1 VPFKSAI
8 GNPQPEMSEPFEAYL
23 RARLAVERVD
33 RSGLGA
39 RVSFPPELQGP
50 PDTAHGGGLT
60 AMLLEL
66 VRAFL
71 EAEGDP
77 GLLDGPV
84 SLAVRLHRPLP
95 LDTEAAGEVRP
106 ADAGPGWH
114 SRILLEGRPVAE
126 ADIRPA
132 ARGPELPDGLRGGPD
147 AARRSGEPVPAYEW
161 CLGCGL
167 QNPRGAQV
175 RFEYDEAW
183 MWKAIRPQPH
193 FRRGGRLAAGYL
205 AIVCDELG
213 WWLGAL
219 RQGECGVSNRL
230 DLTLGPAQESES
242 LLALGPRA
250 LVQSG
255 DPRGRV
261 WRTEAFALAPS
272 GQPVA
277 AAAVQFVGG
286 PAFTRL
292 MLPRFLR
299 PDDREALRRAFPRYY
314 PPPA

>member
-1 VPFKSAI
+1 MTIVQS
-8 GNPQPEMSEPFEAYL
+8 FEAYL
-23 RARLAVERVD
+23 QSRLKAERVD
-33 RSGLGA
+33 GSGLQA
-39 RVSFPPELQGP
+39 RFSFPPDLQGP
-50 PDTAHGGGLT
+50 PDTGHGGGVT
-60 AMLLEL
+60 GMLLEM

-71 EAEGDP
+71 AAEGDA
-77 GLLDGPV
+77 GLLDGPLSLRV
-84 SLAVRLHRPLP
+84 SLHRPLP
-95 LDTEAAGEVRP
+95 LDAEAAGEVRP
-106 ADAGPGWH
+106 AAAGPGWH
-114 SRILLEGRPVAE
+114 SRILLQGRPVAE
-126 ADIRPA
+126 ADIAPA
-132 ARGPELPDGLRGGPD
+132 ARGPELPDGLAAGLDAGRRRGQ
-147 AARRSGEPVPAYEW
+147 PVPAYAW

-183 MWKAIRPQPH
+183 MWKAVRPQPH
-193 FRRGGRLAAGYL
+193 FWSGGRLSPGYL

-230 DLTLGPAQESES
+230 ALRLGPAAPAAS
-242 LLALGPRA
+242 LLVLGRRA
-250 LVQSG
+250 QVRSE

-261 WRTEAFALAPS
+261 WRTEAFALAPD

-292 MLPRFLR
+292 MLPRFLQ
-299 PDDREALRRAFPRYY
+299 PDDGRALHRAFPRYC

>member
-1 VPFKSAI
+1 
-8 GNPQPEMSEPFEAYL
+8 
-23 RARLAVERVD
+23 
-33 RSGLGA
+33 
-39 RVSFPPELQGP
+39 
-50 PDTAHGGGLT
+50 
-60 AMLLEL
+60 MLLEM
-66 VRAFL
+66 VRAVL
-71 EAEGDP
+71 AAEGDA
-77 GLLDGPV
+77 GLLDGPLWLDV
-84 SLAVRLHRPLP
+84 SLHRPLP

-106 ADAGPGWH
+106 ADAGGWH
-114 SRILLEGRPVAE
+114 SRIHLQGRPVAE
-126 ADIRPA
+126 AHIAPA
-132 ARGPELPDGLRGGPD
+132 GRGPELPDGLEAGRE
-147 AARRSGEPVPAYEW
+147 AAIRPGQPVPAYAW

-183 MWKAIRPQPH
+183 MWKALRPQPH
-193 FRRGGRLAAGYL
+193 FQSGGRLSPGYL

-230 DLTLGPAQESES
+230 TLTLGRAVQAES

-250 LVQSG
+250 GVIGG
-255 DPRGRV
+255 DPRGRI
-261 WRTEAFALAPS
+261 WQTQAFALAPD

-292 MLPRFLR
+292 MLAQFLR
-299 PDDREALRRAFPRYY
+299 TDDPDALRRAFPRYC